1 MSADRHRG
9 SSRSFVR
16 HQKVLVKNVRGEGVQ
31 WMPGVIRSVISL
43 ITYLAVVKGPFR
55 FVHADHLRSS
65 EIAVPQKSQL
75 ITASPISPVQVTVF
89 YEALCPDSRSFF
101 IKQLIPTFEKASRL
115 VDIALVPY
123 GKAKTEVVEGGG
135 YSFMCQHGPIE
146 CEANKIHA
154 CAVVKVRHEA
164 TRLQFIA
171 CMIADN
177 LRPTDIGQSCAGQWN
192 IAWEPILECATGS
205 EGSDLLKRHGD
216 ATDALNPKATF
227 IPTILLDQ
235 SQERQPAILK
245 DLFKEVCHELKN
257 YKAEECQ

>member
-1 MSADRHRG
+1 MMTPSLNFLRYKILLLIVVVFILWQ
-9 SSRSFVR
+9 SSRMLPSF
-16 HQKVLVKNVRGEGVQ
+16 
-31 WMPGVIRSVISL
+31 
-43 ITYLAVVKGPFR
+43 
-55 FVHADHLRSS
+55 SS
-65 EIAVPQKSQL
+65 SPLEAVPREPQL

-101 IKQLIPTFEKASRL
+101 IKQLIPTFERASRL
-115 VDIALVPY
+115 VDIVLVPY

-164 TRLQFIA
+164 TRLKFIA

-177 LRPTDIGQSCAGQWN
+177 LRPTDIGQSCAEQWN

-235 SQERQPAILK
+235 SQEHQPAILK
-245 DLFKEVCHELKN
+245 DLFKEICHELKLAH
-257 YKAEECQ
+257 YFACDKYSAGPGL

>member
-1 MSADRHRG
+1 MVNTCG
-9 SSRSFVR
+9 SCT
-16 HQKVLVKNVRGEGVQ
+16 KKIGL
-31 WMPGVIRSVISL
+31 
-43 ITYLAVVKGPFR
+43 
-55 FVHADHLRSS
+55 
-65 EIAVPQKSQL
+65 AVPQKSQL

-177 LRPTDIGQSCAGQWN
+177 LRPTDIGQSCAEQWN
-192 IAWEPILECATGS
+192 IAWEPILKCATGS

-235 SQERQPAILK
+235 LSHFTLSLHSGKGEGGKVPRTGKQEDVSRIIPLS
-245 DLFKEVCHELKN
+245 
-257 YKAEECQ
+257 